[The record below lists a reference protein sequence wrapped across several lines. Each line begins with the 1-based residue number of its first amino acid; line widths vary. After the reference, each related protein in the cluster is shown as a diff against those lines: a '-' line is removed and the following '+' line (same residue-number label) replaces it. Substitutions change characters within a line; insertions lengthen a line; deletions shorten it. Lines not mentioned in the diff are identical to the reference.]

1 MRFDK
6 FIDILTLDTIGDG
19 QGGHTIAENT
29 ILRLNCN
36 VSELDITTTMKI
48 YGEATTDT
56 IRATVL
62 GKITCDDDKDK
73 KYKYKFNNKY
83 YKKIS
88 KKYLRNKTCYL
99 LEVIEND

>member
-19 QGGHTIAENT
+19 QGGHTIVENA
-29 ILRLNCN
+29 ISRLSCN
-36 VSELDITTTMKI
+36 ISELDITTTMKI

-62 GKITCDDDKDK
+62 GKIVCDDDKDK
-73 KYKYKFNNKY
+73 KYKYKFDSKY

-88 KKYLRNKTCYL
+88 KRYLRNKTCYL

>member
-6 FIDILTLDTIGDG
+6 FVDVLMLDTISDG
-19 QGGHTIAENT
+19 QGGRTETENT
-29 ILRLNCN
+29 ISRLNCN

-56 IRATVL
+56 IRVTVL
-62 GKITCDDDKDK
+62 GKFVCDDDKSK
-73 KYKYKFNNKY
+73 KYKYKLNSKY

-88 KKYLRNKTCYL
+88 KRYLRNKTCYL